1 MTTGKLNDYY
11 SEIVDQISEKKEK
24 PLIENNYDLIMQKL
38 NKART
43 NNRKLKN
50 KISYKIKQ
58 LLKKAILH

>member
-1 MTTGKLNDYY
+1 
-11 SEIVDQISEKKEK
+11 SEKKEK